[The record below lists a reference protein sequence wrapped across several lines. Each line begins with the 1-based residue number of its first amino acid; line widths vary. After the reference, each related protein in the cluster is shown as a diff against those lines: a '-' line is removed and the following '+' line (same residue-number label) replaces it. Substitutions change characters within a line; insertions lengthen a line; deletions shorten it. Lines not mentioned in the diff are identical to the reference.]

1 MIGSRADSGA
11 LRLVKYKEEQ
21 KRRRGEGKRE
31 GEERE
36 REKKRRGKERRR
48 GEYNVWKDGIRT

>member
-1 MIGSRADSGA
+1 MIGSCADSGA

-21 KRRRGEGKRE
+21 KRE

-36 REKKRRGKERRR
+36 REKERKGKERRR